1 MASRLSLQLPKAYV
15 LRLDEFRLSMESTP
29 NETMSNPVKESL
41 TGAYNNMVKSLAE
54 FGMVTTDSVRG
65 DFIGPSS
72 PVVHFQSQSEAV
84 ELDLDEAGE
93 AGGAVG
99 AGDAAQNER

>member
-29 NETMSNPVKESL
+29 NGTMSNPVKESL

-54 FGMVTTDSVRG
+54 FGMVTTDTDSARG
-65 DFIGPSS
+65 DSLDHRPRWFTSR
-72 PVVHFQSQSEAV
+72 VTREAV
-84 ELDLDEAGE
+84 ELDEAGE
-93 AGGAVG
+93 AGGAVEV
-99 AGDAAQNER
+99 GDAALNKR